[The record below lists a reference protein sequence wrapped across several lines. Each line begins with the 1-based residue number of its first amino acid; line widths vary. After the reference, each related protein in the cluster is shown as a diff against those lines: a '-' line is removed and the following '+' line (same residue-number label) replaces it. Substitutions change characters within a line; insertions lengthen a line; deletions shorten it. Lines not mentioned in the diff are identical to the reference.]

1 MANKVTNKDMI
12 NSIRSTMSA
21 ESQNVI
27 PLATDDNAIEVYAT
41 LENYPTAKNEFI
53 NTLTNRIGKQMFF
66 DKLFNNPF
74 KMLHKGMLPFG
85 KSIEQLFV
93 EMAEQKGFNEHFSG
107 STSTEADLIGLVKP
121 SVKVDYI
128 SQNFEYKFKTSISDL
143 QLKGAFTSEY
153 GLSELITRAVNSLLS
168 SSQYAEFIDMKKI
181 LTNTTA
187 DSAKGSRIGTGL
199 IQQIYADT
207 IKSTAMIPL
216 GSNYTSQDLAI
227 KVREYSSILTFPST
241 KFNLAGVRAW
251 SNKEDLVLF
260 TTPEHQAKLDV
271 NVLAMAFNVSLA
283 DVNVRT
289 IIIDDLGTIGTGSNK
304 VVAVLADKDCIQA
317 YDTINTTN
325 TFYNPERLATNYFAH
340 KHGIIAG
347 CKFAQAVVFTEGET
361 VA

>member
-1 MANKVTNKDMI
+1 MTNKVTNKEI
-12 NSIRSTMSA
+12 VNAIRETMSA
-21 ESQNVI
+21 ESQNVM
-27 PLATDDNAIEVYAT
+27 PLANDDNLVEVYAT

-53 NTLTNRIGKQMFF
+53 NTLTNRIGKQLFF

-74 KMLHKGMLPFG
+74 RMLHKGMLPFG
-85 KSIEQLFV
+85 KSIEELFV
-93 EMAEQKGFNEHFSG
+93 EMAEEKGFNEHFSG
-107 STSTEADLIGLVKP
+107 SKSTEADLIGLVKP

-128 SQNFEYKFKTSISDL
+128 TQNFEYKFKTSISDL

-168 SSQYAEFIDMKKI
+168 SSQYAEFRDMKKI

-187 DSAKGSRIGTGL
+187 DSTEGSSIGKGL
-199 IQQIYADT
+199 IQQIHADT
-207 IKSTAMIPL
+207 IKSTAIIPL

-241 KFNLAGVRAW
+241 KYNLAGVRAW
-251 SNKEDLVLF
+251 SQKEDLVLF

-347 CKFAQAVVFTEGET
+347 CKFAQAVVFTEGDT
-361 VA
+361 VD

>member
-1 MANKVTNKDMI
+1 MAKITNKDML
-12 NSIRSTMSA
+12 NSIRETMSA
-21 ESQNVI
+21 ESKEI
-27 PLATDDNAIEVYAT
+27 MPLATGDNSIEIYAT
-41 LENYPTAKNEFI
+41 LENYPSAKNEFI

-93 EMAEQKGFNEHFSG
+93 EMAEEKGFNDHFTGS
-107 STSTEADLIGLVKP
+107 STSEGDLIGLVKP

-128 SQNFEYKFKTSISDL
+128 TQNFEYKFKTSISDL

-153 GLSELITRAVNSLLS
+153 GLAELITRAVNSLLS
-168 SSQYAEFIDMKKI
+168 SSQYAEFRDMKKI
-181 LTNTTA
+181 LTNSVA
-187 DSAKGSRIGTGL
+187 DSSKGSTIGAGL

-207 IKSTAMIPL
+207 IKDTAIIPL
-216 GSNYTSQDLAI
+216 GASYTPQDLAV
-227 KVREYSSILTFPST
+227 KVREYSSIMTFPSK
-241 KFNLAGVRAW
+241 KFNLAGVNAW
-251 SNKEDLVLF
+251 SQKEDLVLF
-260 TTPEHQAKLDV
+260 TTPEQQAKLDV

-289 IIIDDLGTIGTGSNK
+289 IIIDDLGTTQGSQK
-304 VVAVLADKDCIQA
+304 VVAVLADKDVIQA

-340 KHGIIAG
+340 KHGIISG
-347 CKFAQAVVFTEGET
+347 CKFANAIVFVEGDS
-361 VA
+361 VL

>member
-21 ESQNVI
+21 ESQNVM

-85 KSIEQLFV
+85 KSVEQLFV

-107 STSTEADLIGLVKP
+107 STSAEADLIGLVKP

-128 SQNFEYKFKTSISDL
+128 TQNFEYKFKTSISDL

-181 LTNTTA
+181 LTQVSE
-187 DSAKGSRIGTGL
+187 DSSGGSSIGKGL
-199 IQQIYADT
+199 IQQIYADP

-216 GSNYTSQDLAI
+216 GANYTSQDLAI

-347 CKFAQAVVFTEGET
+347 CKFAQAVVFTEGDT
-361 VA
+361 VD

>member
-1 MANKVTNKDMI
+1 MAKITNKDML
-12 NSIRSTMSA
+12 NSIKATMSA
-21 ESQNVI
+21 ESQEI
-27 PLATDDNAIEVYAT
+27 MPMATGDNSIEIYAT
-41 LENYPTAKNEFI
+41 LENYPTVKNEFI

-93 EMAEQKGFNEHFSG
+93 EMAEEKGFNEHFTGS
-107 STSTEADLIGLVKP
+107 STSEGDLIGLVKP

-128 SQNFEYKFKTSISDL
+128 TQNFEYKFKTSISDL

-168 SSQYAEFIDMKKI
+168 SSQYAEFRDMKKI
-181 LTNTTA
+181 LTNSVV
-187 DSAKGSRIGTGL
+187 DSSKGSTIGTGL

-207 IKSTAMIPL
+207 IKDTAIIPL
-216 GSNYTSQDLAI
+216 GESYTPQDLAV
-227 KVREYSSILTFPST
+227 KVREYSSIMTFPSK
-241 KFNLAGVRAW
+241 KFNLAGVNAW
-251 SNKEDLVLF
+251 SQKEDLVLF
-260 TTPEHQAKLDV
+260 TTPEQQAKLDV

-289 IIIDDLGTIGTGSNK
+289 IIVDDLGTTQGSQK
-304 VVAVLADKDCIQA
+304 VVAVLADKDVIQA

-347 CKFAQAVVFTEGET
+347 CKFANAIVFVEGAT
-361 VA
+361 VL

>member
-128 SQNFEYKFKTSISDL
+128 TQNFEYKFKTSISDL

-181 LTNTTA
+181 LTQP
-187 DSAKGSRIGTGL
+187 SEGSSGGSSIGKGL
-199 IQQIYADT
+199 IQQIYADP

-347 CKFAQAVVFTEGET
+347 CKFAQAVVFTEGDT
-361 VA
+361 VD

>member
-1 MANKVTNKDMI
+1 MAKITNKDML
-12 NSIRSTMSA
+12 NGIRATMSA
-21 ESQNVI
+21 ESQEIMPV
-27 PLATDDNAIEVYAT
+27 ATGDNSVEVYAV
-41 LENYPTAKNEFI
+41 LENYPSVKNEFI

-93 EMAEQKGFNEHFSG
+93 EMAEEKGFNEHFTG
-107 STSTEADLIGLVKP
+107 STTSEGDLIGLVKP

-153 GLSELITRAVNSLLS
+153 GLAELITRAVNSLLS
-168 SSQYAEFIDMKKI
+168 SSQYAEFRDMKKI
-181 LTNTTA
+181 LTNDVA
-187 DSAKGSRIGTGL
+187 DSSKGSTIGKGL

-207 IKSTAMIPL
+207 IKSSAIVPL
-216 GSNYTSQDLAI
+216 GSSYTPQDLAV
-227 KVREYSSILTFPST
+227 KVREYSSIMTFPSK
-241 KFNLAGVRAW
+241 KFNLAGVNAW
-251 SNKEDLVLF
+251 SQKEDLVLF
-260 TTPEHQAKLDV
+260 TTPEQQAKLDV

-289 IIIDDLGTIGTGSNK
+289 IIVDDLGVLPTSGNK
-304 VVAVLADKDCIQA
+304 VVAVLADKDIIQA

-347 CKFAQAVVFTEGET
+347 CKFANAVVFVDGQEVT
-361 VA
+361 